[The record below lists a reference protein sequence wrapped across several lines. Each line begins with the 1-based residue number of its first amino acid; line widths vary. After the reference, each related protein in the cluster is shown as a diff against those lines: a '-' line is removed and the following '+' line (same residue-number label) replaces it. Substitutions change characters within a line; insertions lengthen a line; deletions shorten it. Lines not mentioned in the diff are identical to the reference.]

1 MTKPTTDVYH
11 LCRKHL
17 LSRMPMF
24 LNGIKSGVW
33 TAITVEPSSELS
45 ICNQCTKDATFRAS
59 LPSPQG
65 APS

>member
-11 LCRKHL
+11 LCRQHL

-33 TAITVEPSSELS
+33 AGITAELSSELRL
-45 ICNQCTKDATFRAS
+45 CNQCDKDATFRAS

-65 APS
+65 ESP